1 MMAIEAVGGLEPI
14 VTFFNP
20 LSSPGG
26 VTHIDDFTQIS
37 DILQRWQTKDAGV
50 ILVKLGSIHNDG
62 SGMTTD
68 CEVCRTATV
77 FWCYGKCI
85 MPCNMHVFH
94 AGEKL

>member
-50 ILVKLGSIHNDG
+50 LPVTLGHTPVS
-62 SGMTTD
+62 
-68 CEVCRTATV
+68 
-77 FWCYGKCI
+77 
-85 MPCNMHVFH
+85 HVLGNKGH
-94 AGEKL
+94 AWLLA